1 MLNLKN
7 KNMEEKDYSQY
18 IGKRISVV
26 SPRWPK
32 ERLVGNCTFI
42 GIGFSGDFQVTIDRM
57 PIWPIDPNDIRIIK
71 DKIN

>member
-32 ERLVGNCTFI
+32 ERLVGTCTFI
-42 GIGFSGDFQVTIDRM
+42 GIGFSGDFQVTLDRM